1 MCLQEDGGERIIRGE
16 ERTNSANGKERRRKG
31 KSDGLGGPDSLS
43 REIADVMSSALCG
56 VINHIS
62 RQKKAPCRIG
72 EEKDYEYY
80 KREIAHVRL

>member
-43 REIADVMSSALCG
+43 REIADVMSSVLCG
-56 VINHIS
+56 IINHIS
-62 RQKKAPCRIG
+62 RQKKKTPCRRG
-72 EEKDYEYY
+72 
-80 KREIAHVRL
+80 KRLRSTMNINYVT